1 MCRFNLSLNDTIV
14 EDMRPHFDGEKALES
29 WMVEQLEYVMLE
41 YMAQFRK
48 SVVDNDRLLQRLQA
62 LDNSPEGFFELA
74 GILGKPRKEFSWDEL
89 REDAYK
95 EKYGI

>member
-14 EDMRPHFDGEKALES
+14 EDMRPHFDGDKALES

-48 SVVDNDRLLQRLQA
+48 PSEGNDRLLEKLQA
-62 LDNSPEGFFELA
+62 LDDSPEGFLM
-74 GILGKPRKEFSWDEL
+74 LDSVLKPSSFSMEEL
-89 REDAYK
+89 REDAYI